1 MYKLLRQTF
10 NQHLRVFLSL
20 SQENVWSDSVKSHL
34 HENGHQA
41 EIKNRAL
48 FYSLR
53 DTQPGILKKRAF
65 PLT

>member
-41 EIKNRAL
+41 EKKQSS